1 MIEAILNSLC
11 AVAVV
16 AVVAGV
22 GFYFAH
28 KGTFNEQSRA
38 LIAKLVNISLPC
50 FLFYSVAARFTHD
63 QFMELAQSLTL
74 PFIVIFINFLFSILF
89 IKIGWVAKER
99 AGTFISCFSGST
111 VLFVGVPIVM
121 AMYGERGIP
130 YVLEYFIA
138 NCLFIWTVGLYNI
151 QLDNVRRVGGKAPK
165 LWSF

>member
-99 AGTFISCFSGST
+99 AGTFI
-111 VLFVGVPIVM
+111 
-121 AMYGERGIP
+121 
-130 YVLEYFIA
+130 
-138 NCLFIWTVGLYNI
+138 
-151 QLDNVRRVGGKAPK
+151 
-165 LWSF
+165 

>member
-50 FLFYSVAARFTHD
+50 FLFYSVAAVYARPVHGIGAKSD
-63 QFMELAQSLTL
+63 ASLY
-74 PFIVIFINFLFSILF
+74 
-89 IKIGWVAKER
+89 R
-99 AGTFISCFSGST
+99 
-111 VLFVGVPIVM
+111 
-121 AMYGERGIP
+121 
-130 YVLEYFIA
+130 YFH
-138 NCLFIWTVGLYNI
+138 
-151 QLDNVRRVGGKAPK
+151 
-165 LWSF
+165 